1 MANLLRG
8 LLKLA
13 LWLGAVALVIA
24 AVLKIFFVDILYVGH
39 NGMAP
44 TMVRGERVLVWR
56 GAEPKFGRV
65 MLCKLPSSGEH
76 VVGRVVGTG
85 GRDVGSSRGSLTIGG
100 TMPPVDW
107 KEKVEF
113 FDEDTGRTEQ
123 YSLGIEDLSVL
134 AHPILEKEI
143 GSFRIRARAVAAG
156 RVYLLG
162 DNRSHIGQDSR
173 SFGDVP
179 AETCLGSIFMRLT
192 PTDQSREKFDHRYV
206 QLID

>member
-1 MANLLRG
+1 MANLIRG

-13 LWLGAVALVIA
+13 LWLGALALVIG
-24 AVLKIFFVDILYVGH
+24 AVFKIFFVDILYVGH

-44 TMVRGERVLVWR
+44 TLVRGERVLVWR

-65 MLCKLPSSGEH
+65 MLCKLPTSGEH
-76 VVGRVVGTG
+76 VVGRVVGTA
-85 GRDVGSSRGSLTIGG
+85 GRDVGSSRGRLTIGD
-100 TMPPVDW
+100 TTPPVDW
-107 KEKVEF
+107 QGKVEF
-113 FDEDTGRTEQ
+113 FDEDTGRTEP
-123 YSLGIEDLSVL
+123 YHLGMEDISVL

-143 GSFRIRARAVAAG
+143 GSFRIRARSVAEG

-179 AETCLGSIFMRLT
+179 VESCLGSIFMRLT
-192 PTDQSREKFDHRYV
+192 PTEQSREKFDHRYV
-206 QLID
+206 QFVD